1 MRKRLKRKI
10 AIPQVEQARDVLP
23 DSLNREEITQ
33 IIADAIVLA
42 EEHRK
47 EKEQARIE
55 EKQKKAKEKWAKALG
70 IGNSYSDHEWPLL
83 IRDSLRVFIRFNMI
97 KKEDI
102 NGVFAVEYFQK
113 FVVGLFFQCLS
124 ILAVLPTLLC
134 GGWTV
139 HSICSESQTIGDIFS
154 KLILFV
160 SILLFSAVFRGIFR
174 MAAYEVEELKD
185 RNYLSNLF
193 AAIISFVSVIVAV
206 ISVIFACK
214 S

>member
-70 IGNSYSDHEWPLL
+70 IETATAT
-83 IRDSLRVFIRFNMI
+83 M
-97 KKEDI
+97 
-102 NGVFAVEYFQK
+102 NG
-113 FVVGLFFQCLS
+113 L
-124 ILAVLPTLLC
+124 
-134 GGWTV
+134 
-139 HSICSESQTIGDIFS
+139 
-154 KLILFV
+154 
-160 SILLFSAVFRGIFR
+160 
-174 MAAYEVEELKD
+174 
-185 RNYLSNLF
+185 YLSG
-193 AAIISFVSVIVAV
+193 IH
-206 ISVIFACK
+206 
-214 S
+214 